1 MDNVCKLCG
10 ETHEG
15 LPRDIDF
22 GKPGAYLALSPK
34 QQSSRAKLL
43 PDICTIGKKRFF
55 IHGRL
60 AVPVRDAVGHFV
72 WGVWA
77 EVTSH
82 VFVHYKQVVEN
93 AEVAPLPSFGSLSVE
108 HVPPF
113 RGMDR
118 LPVMIK
124 FTTSERRP
132 TFILEPS
139 NHWLYRQQH
148 EGITLHSLKEMLHGL
163 FPQHF

>member
-1 MDNVCKLCG
+1 MDYVCKSCG

-22 GKPGAYLALSPK
+22 GKPGAYLALSP
-34 QQSSRAKLL
+34 QQQKARCRLT

-55 IHGRL
+55 IHGKL
-60 AVPVRDAVGHFV
+60 PVPVQDAGGAFV

-77 EVTSH
+77 EVSPH
-82 VFVHYKQVVEN
+82 VFVHYQQVVAN
-93 AEVAPLPSFGSLSVE
+93 AEVEPLPSFGSLSVE
-108 HVPPF
+108 HIPPF

-118 LPVMIK
+118 LPVMMR
-124 FTTSERRP
+124 FVANEARP
-132 TFILEPS
+132 TFTLEPS
-139 NHWLYRQQH
+139 NHWLCRQQQN
-148 EGITLHSLKEMLHGL
+148 GITLHYLKEMLHGL